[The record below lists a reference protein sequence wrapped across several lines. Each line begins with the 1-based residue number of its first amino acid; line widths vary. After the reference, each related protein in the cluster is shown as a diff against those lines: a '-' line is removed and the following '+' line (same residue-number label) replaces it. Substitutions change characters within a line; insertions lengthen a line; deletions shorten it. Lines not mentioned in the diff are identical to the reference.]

1 MDTLSNNPKPC
12 GTVTVRAYAPS
23 DLPEMTAIW
32 NEVVQAGRA
41 FPQDEPL
48 NPQEAA
54 AFFGSQSF
62 TGIAELDG
70 RVAGL
75 YILHPNDIGRKAHI
89 ANASYAVAGNARGLG
104 AGQALVRH
112 SLQTAARLDFRVMQF
127 NAVVAENLRAR
138 RLYERLGFRQL
149 GVSPG
154 GFLTK
159 DGRYVDICPYYKELL

>member
-12 GTVTVRAYAPS
+12 GTVTVRAYALS

-32 NEVVQAGRA
+32 NEVVQVGRA

-89 ANASYAVAGNARGLG
+89 ANASYAVRSDMRGCGIGRALVSHSLAQLQPCGFRGL
-104 AGQALVRH
+104 
-112 SLQTAARLDFRVMQF
+112 QF
-127 NAVVAENLRAR
+127 NAVVASNLGAIH
-138 RLYERLGFRQL
+138 LYESLGFTRV
-149 GVSPG
+149 GTIPG
-154 GFLTK
+154 GYRNISGDYEDMHIFFHSA
-159 DGRYVDICPYYKELL
+159 